1 LIAVERWGDTFLQG
15 YGTWWDEH
23 TPLEVHIFKNKWREQ
38 ILLVLKK
45 SIYSNNIQS
54 CRGRGIVADMG
65 RVQGVV
71 NIIKTHCKKF
81 SNN

>member
-1 LIAVERWGDTFLQG
+1 MAHGGMNILHWKSTYLRING
-15 YGTWWDEH
+15 
-23 TPLEVHIFKNKWREQ
+23 EQ